1 MDSIGRSQV
10 LSTSECVILGCPA
23 SYDCKEN
30 LENLVLLYLM
40 LFTNQTES
48 SIQEHAWG
56 RKKDTYITRATS
68 NRELIVVDKCTHR
81 LRFCGHFFRIFM
93 GNVSDTNILQH
104 PKTFEM
110 VNKNSRHKHNVVMTL

>member
-1 MDSIGRSQV
+1 MEGAKCSQYQSGLFRDAQHPMIV
-10 LSTSECVILGCPA
+10 KKTLKTL
-23 SYDCKEN
+23 Y
-30 LENLVLLYLM
+30 YLM

-81 LRFCGHFFRIFM
+81 L
-93 GNVSDTNILQH
+93 
-104 PKTFEM
+104 
-110 VNKNSRHKHNVVMTL
+110 